1 MLDQL
6 TQDLSYVLRST
17 RRNPGLT
24 ALCVLTLAVGIG
36 ANTAVFSVIEA
47 VLLRPLPYPNAE
59 RMVSVRSDLRG
70 FGISDVGMSP
80 LEFEDFRDRAGIF
93 EQITFLWPMDG
104 NLIGGGRPER
114 TEVLTVGPN
123 YFRLLGRDAKLGRTF
138 RDSDI
143 RAGICEPVVLSD
155 YGWHRLFGADP
166 KVIGRK
172 ILVDY
177 DSFTIIGVMPADFR
191 HPGTTLQGEIDM
203 WMTGGFGDQ
212 LFPRQSHGQRRLVG
226 TIGVLMPGLTLE
238 QAQAKLDVF
247 AAQLRR
253 QYPDDYPTA
262 AVWAPRLRGLQN
274 DLASRGRSVLLIL
287 SGTLGLVL
295 LICCAT
301 ISMLLLVRA
310 TGRKREFAMRIA
322 LGASRKDLI
331 RQLGVETVLLALT
344 GTVAGLALFSWIPPL
359 LVRVAPLR
367 LPQVNMAGL
376 NWRVFAFI
384 FLTSIV
390 SATLAGMAPALQSSK
405 LDLVTDLK
413 DGGSASGGR
422 SRHRTQSIL
431 AQWQIAFSLMLMVG
445 AGLLLKS
452 FWNLAH
458 VDPGFNPNKVV
469 VASLWLSPPMNP
481 AAPQHYFSP
490 EYRKSFAREVLRRV
504 RSIPGVEAAALGAG
518 DSIPLVGWNPGR
530 FGLEDA
536 YVAPEETLTAQMTSV
551 SPDFLEV
558 MGLRL
563 IAGRNFTEA
572 DDGGYLV
579 AMIDETMAARFW
591 KDRDPIGKRI
601 RLGTPSKPQWWTI
614 VGVVNSMKT
623 DAFQAPDAPH
633 IFFPLYQRSTLG
645 VSVFLRTSTRPE
657 FLMPVLRRQIEMV
670 DPDLPVFGVRSM
682 KEVVADSM
690 AQNRFALQVIGGF
703 AFVALALAGLGVY
716 GVTAY
721 SVGWRTREIGIRIAL
736 GADRGRILGLILRQG
751 FVLTL
756 GGLAFGLLGA
766 LALTRFLRAFLFG
779 VTTTDLATY
788 AGISAVLVVATLAAC
803 YLPARRAAGVH
814 PMTALRSE

>member
-1 MLDQL
+1 MFDQL
-6 TQDLSYVLRST
+6 TQDLRYALRSI

-24 ALCVLTLAVGIG
+24 ALCALTLAVGIG
-36 ANTAVFSVIEA
+36 ANAAVLSVIEA

-80 LEFEDFRDRAGIF
+80 LEFEDFRDHAGIF
-93 EQITFLWPMDG
+93 DQITFLWPMDG

-177 DSFTIIGVMPADFR
+177 DSFTIIGVMPRGFR

-212 LFPRQSHGQRRLVG
+212 LFPRQSHAQRRLVG
-226 TIGVLMPGLTLE
+226 TIGVLRPGLTVE
-238 QAQAKLDVF
+238 QAQAKLDIF

-253 QYPDDYPTA
+253 HYPDDYPVA
-262 AVWAPRLRGLQN
+262 AVWTPRLKGLQS
-274 DLASRGRSVLLIL
+274 DLAGRGKSVLLML

-295 LICCAT
+295 MICCAT
-301 ISMLLLVRA
+301 ISMLLLARA

-322 LGASRKDLI
+322 LGARRKDLI
-331 RQLGVETVLLALT
+331 RQLGVETLLLALT
-344 GTVAGLALFSWIPPL
+344 GALAGLALFAWITPL

-367 LPQVNMAGL
+367 LPQVNIASL
-376 NWRVFAFI
+376 NWRVLAFI
-384 FLTSIV
+384 FLISIV
-390 SATLAGMAPALQSSK
+390 SAALAGMAPALQTSK

-413 DGGSASGGR
+413 DGGSASGSK
-422 SRHRTQSIL
+422 SRHRSQSIL

-458 VDPGFNPNKVV
+458 VDPGFNPDNVV

-481 AAPQHYFSP
+481 AAPQHYLSA
-490 EYRKSFAREVLRRV
+490 EYRKSFARDVLRRV

-530 FGLEDA
+530 FALEDA
-536 YVAPEETLTAQMTSV
+536 NVLPDQSLTAQMTSV
-551 SPDFLEV
+551 SPDFLKV
-558 MGLRL
+558 MGMRL
-563 IAGRNFTEA
+563 ITGRNFTEA
-572 DDGGYLV
+572 DDGSYRV

-591 KDRDPIGKRI
+591 KNRNPIGKRI
-601 RLGTPSKPQWWTI
+601 RLGTAEKPEWWTI
-614 VGVVNSMKT
+614 TGVVNSMKT

-645 VSVFLRTSTRPE
+645 VSVFLRTSIRPE
-657 FLMPVLRRQIEMV
+657 VLLPVLRRQIEVV
-670 DPDLPVFGVRSM
+670 DPDLPVFGVRAM
-682 KEVVADSM
+682 REVVADSM

-716 GVTAY
+716 GVTAF
-721 SVGWRTREIGIRIAL
+721 SVGRRTREIGIRIAL
-736 GADRGRILGLILRQG
+736 GASRGRILGLVLRQG
-751 FVLTL
+751 FRLTT
-756 GGLAFGLLGA
+756 GGLVIGLLGA
-766 LALTRFLRAFLFG
+766 LVLARFLRAFLFG
-779 VTTTDLATY
+779 VTTTDLTTY
-788 AGISAVLVVATLAAC
+788 AGISLVLILATLAAC
-803 YLPARRAAGVH
+803 YLPARRAASVH